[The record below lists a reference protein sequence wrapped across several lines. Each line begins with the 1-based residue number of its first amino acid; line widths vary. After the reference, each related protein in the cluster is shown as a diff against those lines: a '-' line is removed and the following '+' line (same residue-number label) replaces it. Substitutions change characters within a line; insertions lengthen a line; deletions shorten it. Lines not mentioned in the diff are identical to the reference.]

1 MSEMNEEV
9 LDEAMESSTEENVS
23 ETKED
28 ENVTSTEETAE
39 TAENAD
45 AEASEADSEDPDKKK
60 SFFKKKKDRW
70 QSLITSVSVQRKKN
84 HRCTIWEQKQS

>member
-28 ENVTSTEETAE
+28 ENVTICSLQAL
-39 TAENAD
+39 N
-45 AEASEADSEDPDKKK
+45 SLQKKK
-60 SFFKKKKDRW
+60 QPLQSFQALSR
-70 QSLITSVSVQRKKN
+70 SPIR
-84 HRCTIWEQKQS
+84 